1 MDPKEQ
7 LRRYLEQRRE
17 TGERELILDGM
28 SVEDVMRIL
37 GATATAGS
45 APARSV
51 NRGNDRRDDRVDERP
66 APTVSPRDE
75 RVPDAP
81 VGDWRE
87 VLRATGSA
95 PTRQPAP
102 SREASPPPAAPPS
115 QHAAHT
121 PDASDDRNVR
131 QASNEP
137 EPVIPAPA
145 APGAAAPAAP
155 SADAPPGIV
164 VGQVSRE
171 LFGSTLAT
179 VPTLA
184 DLAEIIAKCTRC
196 PLYKTATNPV
206 PGEGS
211 PTAELVC
218 VGEAPGENEDKTGR
232 PFVGPAGQLLTKIL
246 AAINLSREDVFI
258 CNVLKHRPP
267 GNRNPLP
274 QEVEACSPY
283 LVRQLEIIRPKVIV
297 AFGTFAAQTLLETK
311 LSIGKL
317 RGSVHRYYGIP
328 LVVTYHP
335 AALLRNPAWKR
346 PTWEDVQLAR
356 RVLDRAS
363 GT

>member
-1 MDPKEQ
+1 
-7 LRRYLEQRRE
+7 
-17 TGERELILDGM
+17 
-28 SVEDVMRIL
+28 MRIL

-66 APTVSPRDE
+66 APTVSPREE

-145 APGAAAPAAP
+145 APAVP

-179 VPTLA
+179 VPTLP

-246 AAINLSREDVFI
+246 AAINLAART
-258 CNVLKHRPP
+258 
-267 GNRNPLP
+267 
-274 QEVEACSPY
+274 CSS
-283 LVRQLEIIRPKVIV
+283 
-297 AFGTFAAQTLLETK
+297 ATCS
-311 LSIGKL
+311 SIGRRGIAIRCPRRSKHAVRTWCVNSRSFVQRSSSRSARSPL
-317 RGSVHRYYGIP
+317 RRCSKRSSRSANSVAPCIATTAYRS
-328 LVVTYHP
+328 
-335 AALLRNPAWKR
+335 W
-346 PTWEDVQLAR
+346 
-356 RVLDRAS
+356 
-363 GT
+363 